1 MRLFTAIDLPACIE
15 DALAG
20 VIVHLRPAARI
31 HWSPRENFHIT
42 TKFIGEWPEERLD
55 ELLCALDGLAPRDG
69 IPIEVRGLGW
79 FPNPHSPR
87 IFWAGV
93 KAPPALPELAR
104 ETDTAT
110 TALGIPPETRSF
122 SPHLT
127 LARIKEP
134 LSLAALRQEVARLPS
149 DEFGTFVADRFVLY
163 RSDLRPSG
171 SVYSKIA
178 EFVLART

>member
-1 MRLFTAIDLPACIE
+1 MRLFTAIDLPANIE
-15 DALAG
+15 DALAS
-20 VIVHLRPAARI
+20 VIVQLRPAARI
-31 HWSPRENFHIT
+31 HWNPRENLHIT

-55 ELLCALDGLAPRDG
+55 ELVGALDGLAPRDG

-93 KAPPALPELAR
+93 KAPPALAGLAK
-104 ETDTAT
+104 ETDAAMA
-110 TALGIPPETRSF
+110 ALGVPPETRSF

-149 DEFGTFVADRFVLY
+149 DEFGTFVADRFALY
-163 RSDLRPSG
+163 RSDLRASG

-178 EFVLART
+178 EFVLAHT